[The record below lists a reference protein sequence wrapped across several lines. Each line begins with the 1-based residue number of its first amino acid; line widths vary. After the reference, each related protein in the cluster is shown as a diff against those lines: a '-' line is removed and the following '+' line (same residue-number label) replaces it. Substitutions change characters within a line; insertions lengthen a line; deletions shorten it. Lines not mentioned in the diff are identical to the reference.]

1 MSNISLITLHSGGSV
16 LLGVLGLYLV
26 IRIWMKW
33 RHMDIDLIKARVFLN
48 KDFLV
53 KNWQYTFLTG
63 ASQASHHF
71 LDFIVSLDYLTSSS
85 FVEQMASILEFM
97 VLVFLVILAY
107 EWHKMIY
114 AKNEKM
120 NVSNA

>member
-26 IRIWMKW
+26 ISIWMKW
-33 RHMDIDLIKARVFLN
+33 RYMDIDLIKARVFLN

-63 ASQASHHF
+63 ASQVSHQF
-71 LDFIVSLDYLTSSS
+71 LDFIVSLDYLTSST
-85 FVEQMASILEFM
+85 FVGQISSILEFM

-107 EWHKMIY
+107 EWYKMIY
-114 AKNEKM
+114 SKNEKK
-120 NVSNA
+120 NIPNA